1 MKKSSCFSDSPNTAE
16 TGNMEAY
23 SFATT
28 PGWDEDEKSPRTMIQ
43 QFEDVIDQMEDDVK
57 KYYYIARETIPELV
71 ATETDP
77 HKFLLA
83 ASGDVKSAAE
93 RLATYWM
100 NRHYFFGDRW
110 LLPMTQTGTGC
121 LSREDVENLRSGYI
135 TLVTLE
141 DGRQLYVTDAT
152 RLENQVGFGVRERL
166 SYYFATA
173 GLNERSHREGVDSAI
188 LVGPRGLANDERF
201 TENLKRL
208 YTSLPV
214 LPKSMVTVPIPFTTA
229 GREHLIEFFSFML
242 VKSNETMSPATLAG
256 TIIPSST
263 AHALERLEGIGIHR
277 MHLPEKVGGSPYFNE
292 KFSEWIRMRLSIEDA
307 MSGVLPLQ
315 NLLPTLGGPA
325 RPDRSNK
332 GLSEII
338 RRPSGAKFDKNA
350 KEEYTKKR
358 NAMYARRRT
367 QKFKIQQVL
376 LQDQVDSLCAEN
388 KRLAGDNKKLELLL
402 ARANMEISFSTLAC
416 TDYGTSTLDPI

>member
-1 MKKSSCFSDSPNTAE
+1 
-16 TGNMEAY
+16 MEAY

-57 KYYYIARETIPELV
+57 KYYYIARETIPGKLARAYKVLTNDLDPLTIPIMFIMYTAELV

-208 YTSLPV
+208 
-214 LPKSMVTVPIPFTTA
+214 
-229 GREHLIEFFSFML
+229 
-242 VKSNETMSPATLAG
+242 
-256 TIIPSST
+256 
-263 AHALERLEGIGIHR
+263 
-277 MHLPEKVGGSPYFNE
+277 
-292 KFSEWIRMRLSIEDA
+292 MRLSIEDA

-402 ARANMEISFSTLAC
+402 ARAYMEISFSTLAC